1 MTDSSVVYV
10 VDDDPSVRK
19 STGRLI
25 RSAGYKVET
34 FKSADEFLD
43 RRPSDGPS
51 CLILDMRMPGL
62 NGLDLQE
69 RLAEAGAAMPI
80 IFVTGHAS
88 VSSTV
93 RAMKAGAVELLE
105 KPFKGADLIE
115 AIGMSLRR
123 AEVDA
128 GKRERLEKLREREKR
143 LTPREHAVFELV
155 VSGLLNKQ
163 IARDLSISEKTV
175 KVHRARVMEK
185 MEVRMLANL
194 VLSAGK
200 LGFPREPQAVL
211 SD

>member
-43 RRPSDGPS
+43 RRPSEGPS